1 MNGIDMDVSKLY
13 PTIEFPVS
21 RGTPM
26 ISPTIKW
33 NHETNHFV
41 AYFDSKARYSRRNL
55 IINLS
60 DPKFEFMKGHVVGGR
75 TLFPGA
81 GWIYYVWETFA
92 MMLGEHLEKL
102 KVIFDEVKFQ
112 RALTLIENHDII
124 VTITI
129 HSGKKKSNDIQKV
142 VLMSLFSIWEV

>member
-1 MNGIDMDVSKLY
+1 MEISKFY

-26 ISPTIKW
+26 ISPLVKW
-33 NHETNHFV
+33 NHEVNHFV
-41 AYFDSKARYSRRNL
+41 PYFDTKARHSRRSL

-60 DPKFEFMKGHVVGGR
+60 DKKFEFMRGHVVGGR

-92 MMLGEHLEKL
+92 MMLGEQMDKL
-102 KVIFDEVKFQ
+102 KVVFEDVKFQ
-112 RALTLIENHDII
+112 RALALIENHDNI
-124 VTITI
+124 VTIAI
-129 HSGKKKSNDIQKV
+129 HDGNFFYQ
-142 VLMSLFSIWEV
+142 